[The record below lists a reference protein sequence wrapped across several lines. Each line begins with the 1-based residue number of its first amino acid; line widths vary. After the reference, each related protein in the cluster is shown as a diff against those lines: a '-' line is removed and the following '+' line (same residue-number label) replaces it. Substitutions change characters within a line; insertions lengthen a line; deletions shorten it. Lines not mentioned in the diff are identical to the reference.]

1 MPSHCI
7 LSQPNP
13 LLEGPNCQ
21 FQTHNK
27 RPRLLCTITKS
38 RGTLLIGCHPGTRSA
53 QESFRVTRGIYQ
65 QAVLHKFVQRKSE
78 KDNITQERPLFINGR
93 INLFIYLLSH
103 GGRLDKDVVEVVA
116 ATRLSLIKMAVHKLA
131 L

>member
-1 MPSHCI
+1 M
-7 LSQPNP
+7 
-13 LLEGPNCQ
+13 
-21 FQTHNK
+21 
-27 RPRLLCTITKS
+27 
-38 RGTLLIGCHPGTRSA
+38 
-53 QESFRVTRGIYQ
+53 TRGIYQ